1 MNRAHAEI
9 ARYSEIMPE
18 YRESLLF
25 LRKILEFQSSLADKI
40 NPGTDERMA
49 EQQIDFL
56 EACERLQSGQ
66 SLFENRSVPI
76 SPSLFR
82 KALEELRFLL
92 PQDSTR
98 SALDRLLALKH
109 MAPEN
114 VGTVLNEL
122 KTDSDPCI
130 KRLAQVTST
139 QADVLQF
146 LLQTVLSP
154 FFENQ
159 AGFYRDLV
167 DSDSWRHGKCP
178 ICGSEPAIARLAG
191 DDGRRILACSLC
203 NTEWTFDR
211 LRCPFCESEE
221 QPSLRHFTVN
231 DDKAYRVDCCNKC
244 RRYLK
249 VVDERVSGHP
259 TSLPV
264 ENIITSHLD
273 VLAREQGYQ

>member
-1 MNRAHAEI
+1 
-9 ARYSEIMPE
+9 MPE

-40 NPGTDERMA
+40 NPGADRRTA
-49 EQQIDFL
+49 EQQADFL
-56 EACERLQSGQ
+56 EARERLRSGQ

-82 KALEELRFLL
+82 KALEELRSLL
-92 PQDSTR
+92 PQETIR
-98 SALDRLLALKH
+98 SALDRLLALKS
-109 MAPEN
+109 MAREN
-114 VGTVLNEL
+114 VETALNEL
-122 KTDSDPCI
+122 KTDSDSCI

-139 QADVLQF
+139 PADVLQF

-159 AGFYRDLV
+159 AGVYRDLV
-167 DSDSWRHGKCP
+167 DSESWRHGKCP
-178 ICGSEPAIARLAG
+178 MCGSEPAIARLAG
-191 DDGRRILACSLC
+191 DDGQRILACSLC
-203 NTEWTFDR
+203 HTEWKFDR

-221 QPSLRHFTVN
+221 LPFLRHFTVN
-231 DDKAYRVDCCNKC
+231 DDKTRRVDCCNKC

-249 VVDERVSGHP
+249 VVDERISGRP
-259 TSLPV
+259 ASLPV
-264 ENIITSHLD
+264 ENIITDQLD

>member
-1 MNRAHAEI
+1 MNRAQAEI
-9 ARYSEIMPE
+9 TRYSEIKPQ

-25 LRKILEFQSSLADKI
+25 LSKILEFQSSLADRI
-40 NPGTDERMA
+40 NPGTDKRKA
-49 EQQIDFL
+49 EQQNDFL
-56 EACERLQSGQ
+56 KARERLQSGQ
-66 SLFENRSVPI
+66 PLFENRSVPI

-92 PQDSTR
+92 PQKSIR
-98 SALDRLLALKH
+98 AALDRLLALKQ

-114 VGTVLNEL
+114 VETVLNEL
-122 KTDSDPCI
+122 KTGSDSCI
-130 KRLAQVTST
+130 KRLAKVTST
-139 QADVLQF
+139 QAAVVQF

-178 ICGSEPAIARLAG
+178 ICGSEPAIARLAV
-191 DDGRRILACSLC
+191 DDGQRILACFLC
-203 NTEWTFDR
+203 HTEWAYDR
-211 LRCPFCESEE
+211 LRCPFCESGE
-221 QPSLRHFTVN
+221 QPFLRYFTVN
-231 DDKAYRVDCCNKC
+231 DDHAHRVDCCNKC

-249 VVDERVSGHP
+249 VVDERISGRP
-259 TSLPV
+259 ASPPV
-264 ENIITSHLD
+264 ENIVTDQLD

>member
-9 ARYSEIMPE
+9 TRYSEIMPE

-40 NPGTDERMA
+40 NPGADKRMA
-49 EQQIDFL
+49 EQKFDFL
-56 EACERLQSGQ
+56 EACKQLRSGQ
-66 SLFENRSVPI
+66 PLFENMSVPI

-82 KALEELRFLL
+82 KALDELRFLL

-114 VGTVLNEL
+114 VETVLNEL
-122 KTDSDPCI
+122 KTDSDSCI
-130 KRLAQVTST
+130 KRLAKATST
-139 QADVLQF
+139 QAGVLQF

-178 ICGSEPAIARLAG
+178 MCGSEPAIARLAG
-191 DDGRRILACSLC
+191 DDGQRILACSLC
-203 NTEWTFDR
+203 HTEWAFDR

-221 QPSLRHFTVN
+221 QPFLRHFTVN
-231 DDKAYRVDCCNKC
+231 DDKAHRVDCCNKC

-249 VVDERVSGHP
+249 VVDERIHGRP
-259 TSLPV
+259 ASLPV
-264 ENIITSHLD
+264 ENIITYRLD